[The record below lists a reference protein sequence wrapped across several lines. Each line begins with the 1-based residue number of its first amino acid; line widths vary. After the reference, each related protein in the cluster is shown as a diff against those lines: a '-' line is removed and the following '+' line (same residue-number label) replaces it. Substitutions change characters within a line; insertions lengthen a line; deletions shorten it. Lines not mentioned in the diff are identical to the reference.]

1 MASTKEEIW
10 KIADDLGKRGEKPT
24 LAAVRKAAGG
34 GSYTTISEAMAEW
47 RERKDKAEFEKASFV
62 PVEIEDVLL
71 SAGKSIWKVARERA
85 DKEVAGLK
93 DELKIKQEAF
103 EKERSETLTLAD
115 QLTEELEKVK
125 INSEKQKEENKK
137 QSQKFTE
144 TEKENAELR
153 IENAKLQERF
163 DNSEKHIKEMAG
175 QNERLHDQL
184 VELAKAGKPDGS

>member
-1 MASTKEEIW
+1 
-10 KIADDLGKRGEKPT
+10 
-24 LAAVRKAAGG
+24 
-34 GSYTTISEAMAEW
+34 MAEW

-103 EKERSETLTLAD
+103 EKERSETLTFAD

-137 QSQKFTE
+137 QSQKFTD